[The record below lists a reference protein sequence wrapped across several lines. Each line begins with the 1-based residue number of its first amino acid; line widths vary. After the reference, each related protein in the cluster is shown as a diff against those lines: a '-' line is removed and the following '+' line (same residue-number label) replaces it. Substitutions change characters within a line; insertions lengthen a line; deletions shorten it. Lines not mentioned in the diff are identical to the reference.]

1 MNMKKYFALPIAAL
15 LCLLS
20 LAGCKAGISSKLD
33 ADEFPKAQRIAAIDA
48 SGAERAVLETEADI
62 DAFVEAVNIEDWHME
77 ELPEGLQKG
86 GAFIL
91 YQTETITAFMGDR
104 EAEIQEICTFQCYQ
118 DAPYLTVDVGIVDLS
133 IHFSIPQ
140 ETADYLQGILEG

>member
-1 MNMKKYFALPIAAL
+1 MKKYFALPIAAL

-20 LAGCKAGISSKLD
+20 LAGCKAGISSNIVKQAND
-33 ADEFPKAQRIAAIDA
+33 ALEAREIIKCK
-48 SGAERAVLETEADI
+48 VL
-62 DAFVEAVNIEDWHME
+62 
-77 ELPEGLQKG
+77 EGLQKG

-140 ETADYLQGILEG
+140 ETVDYLQGILEG

>member
-1 MNMKKYFALPIAAL
+1 M
-15 LCLLS
+15 
-20 LAGCKAGISSKLD
+20 
-33 ADEFPKAQRIAAIDA
+33 
-48 SGAERAVLETEADI
+48 LETEADI
-62 DAFVEAVNIEDWHME
+62 DAFVEAVNLEDWHME

-140 ETADYLQGILEG
+140 ETVDYLQGILEG